1 VATFRYQAAHPSGR
15 IVTGTIDARDEASAI
30 SALQASRIYPLEV
43 RPAAERRRWRDLL
56 PRRGISGKAV
66 LGFTQELLALL
77 KAGVD
82 LERAL
87 GMLAGLH
94 PNRRFREIL
103 GRVRRDLHGGATFAD
118 ALAQHPRAFS
128 RLYVQMVRAG
138 ESGGALENVLGRL
151 AAALASLEEV
161 KEQLLTS
168 LIYPVVLSAT
178 GGAAVAFLLTYVI
191 PSFAQIFESV
201 GQALPLPT
209 RVLIGI
215 SQVVR
220 QAWWLLAG
228 GLAALVLAFRLAV
241 RSTAGRM
248 AWDRLKLRLPLI
260 GPFTRKVEVARL
272 ARTLGTLLASGVP
285 VLLAINTVKAIVGN
299 RILAAAMD
307 GVVEGV
313 RKGAG
318 MVGPLRESGVFPP
331 LAVHMLSV
339 GEETGRLD
347 EMLLQ
352 IADTYDTSVR
362 NALKRLLSLLEPAI
376 IVVMGLVVGFVVL
389 SILLAIF
396 SVYDL
401 PL

>member
-1 VATFRYQAAHPSGR
+1 MATFRYQAAHPSGK
-15 IVTGTIDARDEASAI
+15 IVTGTIDARDETAAI
-30 SALQASRIYPLEV
+30 SALQATQVFPLNV
-43 RPAAERRRWRDLL
+43 KPVAEQRHWQDLL
-56 PRRGISGKAV
+56 PRRKIGGKIV

-77 KAGVD
+77 RAGVD

-94 PNRRFREIL
+94 PNRRFREVL
-103 GRVRRDLHGGATFAD
+103 RQVRRAVQGGSTFAD

-128 RLYVQMVRAG
+128 RLYVQIIRAG

-151 AAALASLEEV
+151 SATLASLEEV
-161 KEQLLTS
+161 KEHLMTS
-168 LIYPVVLSAT
+168 LIYPVVLSAV
-178 GGAAVAFLLTYVI
+178 GGGAVAFLLTYVI

-201 GQALPLPT
+201 GKALPLPT
-209 RVLIGI
+209 RILIGT
-215 SQVVR
+215 SQAVR
-220 QAWWLLAG
+220 QAWWLLLG
-228 GLAALVLAFRLAV
+228 GAFAVVVAFRLAV
-241 RSTAGRM
+241 RSSAGRM
-248 AWDRLKLRLPLI
+248 AWDRLRLSLPLI
-260 GPFTRKVEVARL
+260 GPLIRKVEVARL
-272 ARTLGTLLASGVP
+272 SRTLGTLLASGVP
-285 VLLAINTVKAIVGN
+285 VLQAISTVKAVVGN
-299 RILAAAMD
+299 RVLAATMD

-362 NALKRLLSLLEPAI
+362 NALRRLLSLLEPAI
-376 IVVMGLVVGFVVL
+376 IVVMGLLVGFVVL

>member
-1 VATFRYQAAHPSGR
+1 MATFRYQAAHPSGR
-15 IVTGTIDARDEASAI
+15 IVTGTIDARDEAAAI
-30 SALQASRIYPLEV
+30 SALQATQVFPLNV
-43 RPAAERRRWRDLL
+43 KPVAEHRRWQDLL
-56 PRRGISGKAV
+56 PQWKIGGKIV

-77 KAGVD
+77 RAGVD

-94 PNRRFREIL
+94 PNRRFREVL
-103 GRVRRDLHGGATFAD
+103 RQVRRAVQGGSTFAD

-128 RLYVQMVRAG
+128 RLYVQIIRAG

-151 AAALASLEEV
+151 SATLASLEEV
-161 KEQLLTS
+161 KEHLMTA
-168 LIYPVVLSAT
+168 LIYPVVLSAI
-178 GGAAVAFLLTYVI
+178 GGGAVAFLLAYVI

-201 GQALPLPT
+201 GKALPLST
-209 RVLIGI
+209 RILIGA
-215 SQVVR
+215 SQAVR
-220 QAWWLLAG
+220 QAWWLLLG
-228 GLAALVLAFRLAV
+228 GAFAVVVAFRLAV
-241 RSTAGRM
+241 RSSAGRM
-248 AWDRLKLRLPLI
+248 AWDRLRLSLPLI
-260 GPFTRKVEVARL
+260 GPLIRKVEVARL
-272 ARTLGTLLASGVP
+272 SRTLGTLLASGVP
-285 VLLAINTVKAIVGN
+285 VLQAISTVKAVVGN
-299 RILAAAMD
+299 RVLAATMD

-362 NALKRLLSLLEPAI
+362 NALKRLLSLLEPTI
-376 IVVMGLVVGFVVL
+376 IVVMGLLVGFVVL